1 MAPKHAPVEIDK
13 KRSLSRTRQAE
24 EEARSR
30 SRSPLTEG
38 EIDKDVFPAHTADEY
53 HHLVDARV
61 CDLFGCYKAYDAAE
75 RPFSV
80 FCSNDCEVYY
90 QEILQERRP
99 YCANPGCHAFAV
111 PPFLPFCCRLECSP
125 ARMEALQGRTPDE
138 RPTRTADFVQDP
150 KRVGSV
156 SARLTEEQ
164 QTSQQSYYSPPATD
178 PWAPQPQRLHTIM
191 ETSAAEDAREAWDN
205 NPHRMSPDGRPFVR
219 ISFRYKAPP
228 PPPAGR

>member
-1 MAPKHAPVEIDK
+1 MAVKHAPFEIDK
-13 KRSLSRTRQAE
+13 MRLRRRAE

-30 SRSPLTEG
+30 SRSPLIEG
-38 EIDKDVFPAHTADEY
+38 EIDKDVFPAHTADVY
-53 HHLVDARV
+53 YHLVDARV
-61 CDLFGCYKAYDAAE
+61 CELFGCHKAYDAAE

-99 YCANPGCHAFAV
+99 YCANPGCHAFVV

-125 ARMEALQGRTPDE
+125 ARMKWYKEALQGRTPDE

-164 QTSQQSYYSPPATD
+164 QTSQQSYDSPPATD
-178 PWAPQPQRLHTIM
+178 PWVPQAQRPHTIM
-191 ETSAAEDAREAWDN
+191 ETRFAEHELSRRRALGLAEDGV
-205 NPHRMSPDGRPFVR
+205 PG
-219 ISFRYKAPP
+219 FRCYYKAPP
-228 PPPAGR
+228 PLPPRR